1 MRVLERTFRK
11 SERIVAKAKF
21 TYMVFLREVLIAA
34 ILGGIIA
41 VLWIF
46 TPQINELLK
55 QKILTQSIL
64 KWAVVGAG
72 AFVVVLGI
80 FEAIAK
86 WNKEAVITDRK
97 FAARTGVL
105 RLRDIQIPLNQIKSV
120 EVEQNGIQRI
130 LGYGNVTIVFD
141 AMTPFKIKGITA
153 PVRFAQSLT
162 RQKSRY
168 EFETS
173 NKSFRLELATTVP
186 NKVQY

>member
-1 MRVLERTFRK
+1 MKVLERTFRK

-41 VLWIF
+41 VLWLF
-46 TPQINELLK
+46 TPQINEILK

-64 KWAVVGAG
+64 KWVIIGAG

-86 WNKEAVITDRK
+86 WHKEAVVTDRK
-97 FAARTGVL
+97 FVVRSGIF
-105 RLRDIQIPLNQIKSV
+105 RLVDIQLPLNQIKSV
-120 EVEQNGIQRI
+120 QVEQNIFQRI
-130 LGYGNVTIVFD
+130 LGYGRVIIIVD
-141 AMTPFKIKGITA
+141 AMNPVVVKGIVSPA
-153 PVRFAQSLT
+153 RFAQCIT

-168 EFETS
+168 EYES
-173 NKSFRLELATTVP
+173 GNKSFRLELATSVQ
-186 NKVQY
+186 NKAY

>member
-1 MRVLERTFRK
+1 MKVLERTFRK

-86 WNKEAVITDRK
+86 WHKEAVITDRK
-97 FAARTGVL
+97 FVVRTGIF
-105 RLRDIQIPLNQIKSV
+105 RLVDIQFPLNKIELV
-120 EVEQNGIQRI
+120 RVEQNVFQRV
-130 LGYGNVTIVFD
+130 LGYGNVHISVDSGNPIVV
-141 AMTPFKIKGITA
+141 KGIVSPA
-153 PVRFAQSLT
+153 RFAQCIT

-168 EFETS
+168 EYES
-173 NKSFRLELATTVP
+173 GNKSFRLELATSVQ
-186 NKVQY
+186 NKAY

>member
-1 MRVLERTFRK
+1 MKVLERTFRK

-86 WNKEAVITDRK
+86 WHKEAVITDRK
-97 FAARTGVL
+97 FVVRTGIF
-105 RLRDIQIPLNQIKSV
+105 RLVDIQLPLNKIFSKEFWDMATCIFQL
-120 EVEQNGIQRI
+120 IQAIPSSSRASYP
-130 LGYGNVTIVFD
+130 LQDLLNASPVKRADMNTKAETSHLD
-141 AMTPFKIKGITA
+141 LSWQPQSKTKHTKHKIKH
-153 PVRFAQSLT
+153 
-162 RQKSRY
+162 K
-168 EFETS
+168 
-173 NKSFRLELATTVP
+173 
-186 NKVQY
+186 